1 MKMEI
6 LVDTNTVKPTAQD
19 FFENLLE
26 SSDFNWKKIYFLIRN
41 TTLDTKACMF
51 QYKVLHN
58 TLYVN
63 KILFKFGKGF
73 SPECSFCKLHKETMI
88 QLFYDCL
95 IVKRIWNQLKSILSD
110 NINFPISTPQSAIF
124 RYFNLDANPK
134 FQNWSKA
141 LS

>member
-6 LVDTNTVKPTAQD
+6 LVDANTVKPTAQD
-19 FFENLLE
+19 FCENLFE
-26 SSDFNWKKIYFLIRN
+26 SCDFNWKKIYFLIRN

-73 SPECSFCKLHKETMI
+73 SPECSFCKLHEETIM

-95 IVKRIWNQLKSILSD
+95 IVKRIWNQLKSILSN

-124 RYFNLDANPK
+124 RFCNLDKNPK

>member
-41 TTLDTKACMF
+41 TTLDAKAHMF
-51 QYKVLHN
+51 QYKVLRN
-58 TLYVN
+58 TLYIN

-73 SPECSFCKLHKETMI
+73 SPQCSFCKLHEETLI
-88 QLFYDCL
+88 HLCYDCL
-95 IVKRIWNQLKSILSD
+95 IVKRIWNQLNILSN